1 MIRVLFH
8 PLVLGLLILAAISL
22 WVWAKRVQLRIRLT
36 RLPTQREWAVLA
48 LLAQLLRWLVRLRV

>member
-22 WVWAKRVQLRIRLT
+22 WVWAKRVHLRIRLT
-36 RLPTQREWAVLA
+36 RLPTQREWAVLT